1 MKIGIIGA
9 GNIGSTLVR
18 KLAALGHEVAVA
30 NSRGPET
37 LRSLAEET
45 GAIASTI
52 QEAVR
57 GSQLVVITIPEGRV
71 RNLPKDLFL
80 GASDSLVIVD
90 TGNYYPNG
98 NSHYGREADG
108 WIEEIEAGMPES
120 RWVEPQLGRP
130 VVKAFNTIL
139 ATDLMDR
146 GRPKGDPTRVAL
158 PVAGDNPAD
167 KEVVIE
173 IIDEL
178 GFDAVDTGGL
188 DESWKQQPDTPVYV
202 QNLNIQELK
211 RGLAQA
217 SPDRKPEWRAKR
229 Q

>member
-1 MKIGIIGA
+1 MKIGVIGA

-18 KLAALGHEVAVA
+18 KLTSLGHEVAVA

-45 GAIASTI
+45 GATASTI
-52 QEAVR
+52 HEAVR
-57 GSQLVVITIPEGRV
+57 GSQVAVITIPEGRV
-71 RNLPKDLFL
+71 RNLPRDLFL

-108 WIEEIEAGMPES
+108 WIEEIETGMPES
-120 RWVEPQLGRP
+120 RWVETQLGRP

-158 PVAGDNPAD
+158 PVAGDNHAAKD
-167 KEVVIE
+167 VVIA

-211 RGLAQA
+211 LGLAQA
-217 SPDRKPEWRAKR
+217 SPDRKPAWRAKR

>member
-1 MKIGIIGA
+1 
-9 GNIGSTLVR
+9 
-18 KLAALGHEVAVA
+18 
-30 NSRGPET
+30 
-37 LRSLAEET
+37 
-45 GAIASTI
+45 
-52 QEAVR
+52 
-57 GSQLVVITIPEGRV
+57 
-71 RNLPKDLFL
+71 
-80 GASDSLVIVD
+80 
-90 TGNYYPNG
+90 
-98 NSHYGREADG
+98 
-108 WIEEIEAGMPES
+108 
-120 RWVEPQLGRP
+120 
-130 VVKAFNTIL
+130 
-139 ATDLMDR
+139 MDR